1 MTRKSLT
8 NLFDKSTTKNFE
20 ILMGFL
26 KQKHSKNNDHSINYI
41 HLLMLEKA
49 LVWNLKSH
57 TKNHLQKDD
66 NTQII
71 ETMGV
76 SIKLILQLIYSGK
89 TFILSA
95 K

>member
-8 NLFDKSTTKNFE
+8 NIFDKSTTKNYE

-41 HLLMLEKA
+41 HLLMLEKS
-49 LVWNLKSH
+49 LVWNLKLH
-57 TKNHLQKDD
+57 TKSHPQKDD
-66 NTQII
+66 NTQIK
-71 ETMGV
+71 ENMGV
-76 SIKLILQLIYSGK
+76 SRKLILRLIYSGR